1 MAQALKDHFN
11 IDWDSIS
18 EPDLQGLIEQHH
30 LQIPGVYSRQKA
42 LFTLFDHLVTPKLI
56 QPIWIIDYP
65 REVSP
70 LARQH
75 RERSDELVER
85 FEGYIGGK
93 EMFDGWSE
101 IVDPQEQRRRFESE
115 QRNLQAG
122 DVEAQPLDEE
132 FIEALSY
139 GCPPL
144 GGIGIGIDRLVM
156 LLTNVWSIREVIAFP
171 LMRPRGGEADGNEK
185 NDRDNNNDSDVD
197 ETNDD

>member
-75 RERSDELVER
+75 R
-85 FEGYIGGK
+85 G
-93 EMFDGWSE
+93 E
-101 IVDPQEQRRRFESE
+101 I
-115 QRNLQAG
+115 
-122 DVEAQPLDEE
+122 
-132 FIEALSY
+132 
-139 GCPPL
+139 
-144 GGIGIGIDRLVM
+144 
-156 LLTNVWSIREVIAFP
+156 
-171 LMRPRGGEADGNEK
+171 
-185 NDRDNNNDSDVD
+185 
-197 ETNDD
+197 